1 MLKLLPSCMMM
12 IDQLLAFNSSLYRLM
27 EENVAFAKSVP
38 TGAMILDAGAGDCT
52 YRHLFGH
59 AKYESA
65 DIQTGNSPHGPKHT
79 YACDLKNI
87 PVEDGRFEY
96 VLFNQVMMYMEPIPV
111 LKELN
116 RVLKL
121 GGKVMYTGPLF
132 YEDLGEPDM
141 FRFTQYALRE
151 FFSTAGFEIERLDWL
166 EGYFGT
172 VGYQLR
178 CMSEYLPWKP
188 GAFPNRFWGFLL
200 MPCLLLLKLGC
211 AAGSV
216 FFHRLETLMKF
227 KAAGHPKN
235 YLVVARKIR

>member
-1 MLKLLPSCMMM
+1 MTR

-27 EENVAFAKSVP
+27 EENTAFAKSVP
-38 TGAMILDAGAGDCT
+38 PGAMILDAGAGDCT
-52 YRHLFGH
+52 YRPLFAH
-59 AKYESA
+59 ANYESA
-65 DIQTGNSPHGPKHT
+65 DIQGGSSPHGPKHT
-79 YACDLKNI
+79 YTCDLKNL
-87 PVEDGRFEY
+87 PVEDGRFDY
-96 VLFNQVMMYMEPIPV
+96 VLLNQVMMYTEPLP
-111 LKELN
+111 LLEELN

-141 FRFTQYALRE
+141 FRFTQYALRQ
-151 FFSTAGFEIERLDWL
+151 FFRTTGFEIERIDWL